1 MENRATITFYGGAGS
16 VTGANFLLDTG
27 DSSTKLGAGK
37 KILID
42 CGALEREAPSHG
54 SALGYS
60 KAGEPAKNISAAAPK
75 GPHLDFLG
83 RNTVEKISA
92 HVCDDAN
99 AMPFKYDPASID
111 VLIVTHAHADHI
123 GRIPK
128 LVRDGFKGMIVSTG
142 ATKDLAALMFDDAIN
157 VMRNDAEKHG
167 CTVLYEK
174 EDAQM
179 ALSLWNTHDYHES
192 FTIGTAHVELLDA
205 GHILGSAMV
214 KFTRNDRVII
224 FTGDLGNSP
233 EPLLNDTESPE
244 GANYILMESVYG
256 DRVHEGRDERDEVL
270 ESTIEATR
278 QRKGTLLIPS
288 FSIERTQI
296 LLFEIDKMIEKGMKP
311 IDVYLDA
318 PLAIRVTDVYRKYSA
333 LLNPDARAHF
343 EGGKDPFTFKNLHV
357 IKDVHESAKIHDA
370 PDPKII
376 IAGAGMSV
384 GGRIRAHETRYL
396 PDPNASVLFVGYQA
410 PGSLGRRI
418 EEGQKNI
425 RIDGAQVR
433 VQASIGSLTGYSGH
447 KDRDGLLDFVEYAG
461 PSLQKVFV
469 AMGEPKSELFLAQR
483 IRDYLGVEAEAPEA
497 GTTEAIDW

>member
-1 MENRATITFYGGAGS
+1 MENRAKITFYGGAGA
-16 VTGANFLLDTG
+16 VTGANFLFDIG
-27 DSSTKLGAGK
+27 DK

-60 KAGEPAKNISAAAPK
+60 KAGVPAKNISA
-75 GPHLDFLG
+75 
-83 RNTVEKISA
+83 
-92 HVCDDAN
+92 HVCDESN
-99 AMPFKYDPASID
+99 GLPFKYDPSSID
-111 VLIVTHAHADHI
+111 ALIVTHAHADHI

-128 LVRDGFKGMIVSTG
+128 LVHDGFKGMIISTG

-157 VMRNDAEKHG
+157 VMRNEAIKHG
-167 CTVLYEK
+167 CSILYEK
-174 EDAQM
+174 EDAEK
-179 ALSLWNTHDYHES
+179 ALSLWSTHEYHEP

-205 GHILGSAMV
+205 GHILGSAMA
-214 KFTRNDRVII
+214 KFTRNDRVVI

-256 DRVHEGRDERDEVL
+256 DRVHEGRDERADVL
-270 ESTIEATR
+270 QSAIEAAR
-278 QRKGTLLIPS
+278 ERKGVLLIPS
-288 FSIERTQI
+288 FSIERSQI

-318 PLAIRVTDVYRKYSA
+318 PLAIRVTEVYRKYSN

-357 IKDVHESAKIHDA
+357 INGVGESAKIHDA

-396 PDPNASVLFVGYQA
+396 PDLNAAVLFVGYQA

-418 EEGQKNI
+418 EDGQKNI
-425 RIDGAQVR
+425 QIDGTAVH
-433 VQASIGSLTGYSGH
+433 VQAAIGSLTGYSGH
-447 KDRDGLLDFVEYAG
+447 KDRDGLLEFVEQAG
-461 PSLQKVFV
+461 QSLQKVFV
-469 AMGEPKSELFLAQR
+469 TMGEPKAELYLAQR
-483 IRDYLGVEAEAPEA
+483 IRDFLGVEAEAPEA
-497 GTTEAIDW
+497 GRCEEIDW